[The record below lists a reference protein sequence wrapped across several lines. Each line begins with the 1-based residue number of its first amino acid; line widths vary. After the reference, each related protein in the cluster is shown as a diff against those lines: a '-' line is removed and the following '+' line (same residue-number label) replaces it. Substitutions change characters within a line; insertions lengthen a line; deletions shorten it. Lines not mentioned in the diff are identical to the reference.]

1 MVVKG
6 YNVGPLAK
14 KVAKEVM
21 DDNVLGLAA
30 GTAYYFFF
38 SLFPIFLFL
47 APLLSLVGNERE
59 TFSSI
64 MEYLSQ
70 VVPAEAYALMQNV
83 VASVVFSEEAPG
95 LVSVGAFLALWAGS
109 NIFNALME
117 ALNGAYDV
125 KETRAWWKRKL
136 MAMAAVVVSGLI
148 VITATIV
155 LLAGDKIVDW
165 IGDRIGLGE
174 IARVLWTAVPI
185 PLALV
190 ALVALAW
197 GVLTFLPNVR
207 QNLRHTLVGAVV
219 TTVLWLLVTLAFR
232 FYVQNFGNYNATY
245 GTIGAVIVLLTWMYL
260 SMVTVLIGGEVASEL
275 HHGTGAVN
283 PRRGATIGDRIA
295 SGGGRAST
303 ERIARVEPMAA
314 RGARSDER

>member
-1 MVVKG
+1 MVIKG
-6 YNVGPLAK
+6 YQVGPLAK
-14 KVAKEVM
+14 KVVKEVM

-59 TFSSI
+59 TFSSV
-64 MEYLSQ
+64 MQYLSQ
-70 VVPAEAYALMQNV
+70 VVPGEAYTLMQNV
-83 VASVVFSEEAPG
+83 VASVVFSEDAPG
-95 LVSVGAFLALWAGS
+95 LVSIGALLALWAGS
-109 NIFNALME
+109 NIFNALMD
-117 ALNGAYDV
+117 ALNNAYNV
-125 KETRAWWKRKL
+125 KETRPWWKRKL
-136 MAMAAVVVSGLI
+136 MAMAAVIVSGLI
-148 VITATIV
+148 VVTATVV

-165 IGDRIGLGE
+165 VGDRIGLGE

-185 PLALV
+185 PLALA
-190 ALVALAW
+190 ALIALAW

-207 QNLRHTLVGAVV
+207 QNLRHSLVGAVV
-219 TTVLWLLVTLAFR
+219 TTALWLIVTLAFR

-260 SMVTVLIGGEVASEL
+260 AMVTVLIGGEVASEL
-275 HHGTGAVN
+275 HHGTGAVD

-295 SGGGRAST
+295 SSGGGAST
-303 ERIARVEPMAA
+303 ERVTRVEPMAA
-314 RGARSDER
+314 RGRE